1 MAASLFSLYLEV
13 IITISLRIT
22 EQAEKNVINDR
33 LDGIKRGTNKQR
45 KFVMGVIPLD
55 IKKATRYGAIEIASQ
70 SYRPFKLM
78 RFRLVNWRSNTIPRG
93 VFHPFWQTLVKI
105 NDMINLEGANEIHQ
119 AVNQKRQL
127 HYWEI

>member
-13 IITISLRIT
+13 ITTISLRIT

-93 VFHPFWQTLVKI
+93 VFHPF
-105 NDMINLEGANEIHQ
+105 
-119 AVNQKRQL
+119 
-127 HYWEI
+127 

>member
-13 IITISLRIT
+13 ITTISLRIT

-70 SYRPFKLM
+70 SYRAFKLT

-93 VFHPFWQTLVKI
+93 VFHPF
-105 NDMINLEGANEIHQ
+105 
-119 AVNQKRQL
+119 
-127 HYWEI
+127 